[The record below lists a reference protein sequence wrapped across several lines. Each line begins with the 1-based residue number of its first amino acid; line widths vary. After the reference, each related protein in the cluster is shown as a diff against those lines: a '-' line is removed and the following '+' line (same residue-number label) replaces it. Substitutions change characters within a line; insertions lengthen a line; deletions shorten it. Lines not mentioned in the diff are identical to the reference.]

1 MYKFAGRVLNG
12 EGFFVFVRVALRA
25 PAAALSARTRSPAPL
40 VRVTT
45 HARRYRTSH
54 NVEGGPRS
62 HAPLGL
68 YCVLPLA
75 VTVCESGC
83 VVCVPIFEFST
94 CTLRY
99 DVLTSLTL

>member
-25 PAAALSARTRSPAPL
+25 PAAALSARSPALRSYESQPTREGI

-45 HARRYRTSH
+45 SRAARGRTRHS
-54 NVEGGPRS
+54 V
-62 HAPLGL
+62 
-68 YCVLPLA
+68 Y
-75 VTVCESGC
+75 TVCYPWLSQCESGC

>member
-25 PAAALSARTRSPAPL
+25 PAAALTTVRSAPRSPAPL

-75 VTVCESGC
+75 VTV
-83 VVCVPIFEFST
+83 
-94 CTLRY
+94 
-99 DVLTSLTL
+99 